1 MTIHQG
7 IPVLNLN
14 LALVASKVW
23 PHLAVIDGWQ
33 GMEQDTN
40 GSSPFDPLMSRIGPI
55 CHRIGAIRRN
65 PCSCKVWLWAA
76 IGSSE

>member
-40 GSSPFDPLMSRIGPI
+40 GSSPFDPLMSRIVP
-55 CHRIGAIRRN
+55 IRRN
-65 PCSCKVWLWAA
+65 PCSCKVRLWAA